1 MQRGMSYDT
10 SGLND
15 QPNLNI
21 KMPSASSR
29 EGSPRVMP
37 RKLAKL
43 RAESPGRMIAA
54 SNYRGVQED
63 AIDEVVAAECLL
75 LPPHHAKALLIR
87 KIAPG
92 EYEVDGVP
100 VRFSY
105 NTDDEVMASTPGL
118 EHEGTEPLSR
128 YLPRAAEHALARA
141 PLDLEL
147 PAFPWP
153 FDVLSKSTPNV
164 GSVGVGNIRGA
175 VQRDAL
181 GVSNAS
187 NMVPEHPGMSPMA
200 KPPVPRPVI
209 LKSSSMLETSSQLP
223 LGSAKAG
230 TSISANYSAT
240 IPVGGGNMRARSFQ
254 SGGIH
259 QQPQSMYGPPGK
271 AGYTAPPARPH
282 RTSGVPIYDGRP
294 PRPSGYVAQR

>member
-1 MQRGMSYDT
+1 
-10 SGLND
+10 
-15 QPNLNI
+15 
-21 KMPSASSR
+21 
-29 EGSPRVMP
+29 
-37 RKLAKL
+37 
-43 RAESPGRMIAA
+43 
-54 SNYRGVQED
+54 
-63 AIDEVVAAECLL
+63 
-75 LPPHHAKALLIR
+75 
-87 KIAPG
+87 
-92 EYEVDGVP
+92 
-100 VRFSY
+100 
-105 NTDDEVMASTPGL
+105 MASTPGL

-164 GSVGVGNIRGA
+164 GSVGVGNIKGA

-187 NMVPEHPGMSPMA
+187 NMVPEQPGMSPMA

-230 TSISANYSAT
+230 TPISGNYSAT
-240 IPVGGGNMRARSFQ
+240 IPVGGGQVRARSFQ